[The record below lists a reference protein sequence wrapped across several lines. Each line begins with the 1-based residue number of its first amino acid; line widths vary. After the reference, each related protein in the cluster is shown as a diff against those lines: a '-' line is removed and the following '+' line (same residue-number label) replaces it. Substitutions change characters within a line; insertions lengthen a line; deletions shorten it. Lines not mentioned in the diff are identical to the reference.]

1 MGKTSKSPSFSG
13 GTININGSNKVT
25 TYKRKGNIITNYNM
39 SDAERQAYDYA
50 QKSFA
55 DNLASVNV
63 FDDDTKKNLQSQV
76 DAYTLNGQKM
86 INNLYTPMLESLKN
100 DVASR
105 FGNFDNSVFMDNL
118 NAIENK
124 RADSMNSLAQDI
136 LAKQD
141 EVVNNE
147 LTKRYTYLSFLQDVQ
162 NQINSNMLNLINAS
176 RQNSTAGN
184 NYNQSSG
191 SSGLFGG
198 MTNYAN
204 LAANIASMFV

>member
-1 MGKTSKSPSFSG
+1 MGKKSGAPSYSG
-13 GTININGSNKVT
+13 GTININGSNKVN
-25 TYKRKGNIITNYNM
+25 TYKTKNSIVTDYNM
-39 SDAERQAYDYA
+39 SDAEKQAYNYA

-55 DNLASVNV
+55 DNLSSVNI
-63 FDDDTKKNLQSQV
+63 FDDDTKQKLQNQV

-86 INNLYTPMLESLKN
+86 IDNLYTPMLNSLKN
-100 DVASR
+100 DIASR

-141 EVVNNE
+141 EVVGNE
-147 LTKRYTYLSFLQDVQ
+147 LAKRYTYLSFLQDIQ

-176 RQNSTAGN
+176 RQNSISGN
-184 NYNQSSG
+184 NNQTSNNNSA
-191 SSGLFGG
+191 
-198 MTNYAN
+198 MANYTN
-204 LAANIASMFV
+204 LAANIASIFT